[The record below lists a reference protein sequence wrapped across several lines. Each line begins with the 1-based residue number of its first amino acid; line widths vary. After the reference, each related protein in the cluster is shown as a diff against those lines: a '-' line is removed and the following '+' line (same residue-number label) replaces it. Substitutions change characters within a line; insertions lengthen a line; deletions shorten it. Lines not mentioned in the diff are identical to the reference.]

1 MRSQVRVLTYALL
14 QAAVILS
21 ASVTLLTLPG
31 VDDISR
37 IAGIVAIL
45 FSASSM
51 VSAVFALFKYKA
63 EMERSV
69 MYVSGEGLMVLSVR
83 RILPFVV
90 FLTLTVFVIP
100 QRRSIIM
107 SLPVVFLAWAI
118 AAFVTGIT
126 FYSFRGV
133 TLTNTVVIKEPA
145 VDYTHWAVVGSIGG
159 LAGMFF
165 VFTMLGGA

>member
-1 MRSQVRVLTYALL
+1 
-14 QAAVILS
+14 
-21 ASVTLLTLPG
+21 
-31 VDDISR
+31 
-37 IAGIVAIL
+37 
-45 FSASSM
+45 
-51 VSAVFALFKYKA
+51 
-63 EMERSV
+63 
-69 MYVSGEGLMVLSVR
+69 
-83 RILPFVV
+83 
-90 FLTLTVFVIP
+90 
-100 QRRSIIM
+100 M